1 MKKITFLVAA
11 VLASAG
17 MSAQTVLKWGA
28 YNNTDIDTAAVFPWS
43 STFATWVSETGSIDD
58 QAKGFA
64 DGSVALFNDE
74 ALGGLG
80 EDYLGEWATTSPV
93 ITVSQLGAIGGI
105 RAENSEALTINLSP
119 ADETV
124 TFEGTEGATLVK
136 VNNGILY
143 TDIINNLPGGT
154 IVKGGRV
161 ARYSDASAA
170 SRIFGPTV
178 TADGEGSIDL
188 GRGNG
193 STYKKLTADLVIPEG
208 STMNVYMSR
217 YSMFTADS
225 VKNVT
230 GAGTLNFYSRGD
242 RAFLGGGSKGETEPT
257 YFGDFTGDI
266 HVYQDPD
273 FADNGAAFYGV
284 ILATHSAKGKGATS
298 QFYDRPSGDSLLYNV
313 WKNDPVLLDS
323 LVYDWCDI
331 DLTVHNGGAVAV
343 GSAGNDAGS
352 NITLLKVK
360 SLNVEKEGTVMGYY
374 KDSNP
379 QLAIIFG
386 GDDADGH
393 LDGVFTSMPK
403 GSATPYYPWKE
414 CGVALFKEG
423 TGTYYLTSNDN
434 QIAQGIEVWEGRMM
448 FNNSLD
454 TATATGQHK
463 LSTNNT
469 VTCRPTG
476 TIGGYGTIGG
486 HTALYGTLQPGSD
499 AIGTL
504 TIDGSYAKV
513 GYAEKSSTAGS
524 EVYERTA
531 GSAANLLLYNGASM
545 EFEIINKDKHDEV
558 LVQNQVRLY
567 SDVEGGTTAKIS
579 VKLSPR
585 DEWSLAAGDTMV
597 LLQADSLVS
606 FVDGVDLTNYFELST
621 DGFGDATFG
630 LKSVQI
636 PGEYKYEF
644 NPENGEVIKTQL
656 AAPKYMLVAEVLT
669 AGSGSAEPDAIESVD
684 ADNSNL
690 QVYPNPAVDGN
701 VTVAVA
707 AGEMAQVAIY
717 NSAAQ
722 MVKSVATSESTL
734 TLDVSDLQAGI
745 YYVRVMTADKAYT
758 QKLIVE

>member
-43 STFATWVSETGSIDD
+43 STFATWVEETGSIDD

-80 EDYLGEWATTSPV
+80 EDYLGEWATNSPV

-105 RAENSEALTINLSP
+105 RAENSEALTINLKP
-119 ADETV
+119 ADATV
-124 TFEGTEGATLVK
+124 TLEGTEGAALVK
-136 VNNGILY
+136 SNNGVFY
-143 TDIINNLPGGT
+143 TDVVNNLPGGT
-154 IVKGGRV
+154 VVKGGRV
-161 ARYSDASAA
+161 ARYSDSSAEA
-170 SRIFGPTV
+170 KLFGDVATV
-178 TADGEGSIDL
+178 EGEGSIDL
-188 GRGNG
+188 GASNSG
-193 STYKKLTADLVIPEG
+193 TYKKLTANLVIPEG

-225 VKNVT
+225 CKTVS
-230 GAGTLNFYSRGD
+230 GAGTLNFYSRGE

-257 YFGDFTGDI
+257 YFWDFTGDV
-266 HVYQDPD
+266 HVYPDP
-273 FADNGAAFYGV
+273 ASLDNGAGFRGI

-298 QFYDRPSGDSLLYNV
+298 QYYDRPSGDSLLYNV
-313 WKNDPVLLDS
+313 WKNNPVLLDS

-331 DLTVHNGGAVAV
+331 DLTVHDGGAVAV

-360 SLNVEKEGTVMGYY
+360 SLNVEKEGTIMGYY

-386 GDDADGH
+386 GDNADGH
-393 LDGVFTSMPK
+393 IDGVITSMPK
-403 GSATPYYPWKE
+403 GSEAPYYPWKE
-414 CGVALFKEG
+414 CGVGLFKEG
-423 TGTYYLTSNDN
+423 TGTYYITSNDN
-434 QIAQGIEVWEGRMM
+434 QISQGVEVWEGRMM

-486 HTALYGTLQPGSD
+486 HTALYGTMQPGSN

-504 TIDGSYAKV
+504 TIDGSHAKV

-524 EVYERTA
+524 PVAERTA
-531 GSAANLLLYNGASM
+531 GTAANLLLYNGASI
-545 EFEIINKDKHDEV
+545 EFEVINKDKHDEV

-567 SDVEGGTTAKIS
+567 SDVEGGTDAKINI
-579 VKLSPR
+579 KLSPR

-606 FVDGVDLTNYFELST
+606 FVDGVTLDNCFELST
-621 DGFGDATFG
+621 EGFGDATFK
-630 LKSVQI
+630 LKPVQI
-636 PGEYKYEF
+636 PGEYEYTY
-644 NPENGEVIKTQL
+644 NPESGSFDETQL
-656 AAPKYMLVAEVLT
+656 AAPKFMLVAEVVT
-669 AGSGSAEPDAIESVD
+669 AGSGSAEPDAIESVE
-684 ADNSNL
+684 AENNNL
-690 QVYPNPAVDGN
+690 QIYPNPAVGGN

-707 AGEMAQVAIY
+707 AGEVAEVAVY

-722 MVKSVATSESTL
+722 LVKSVVTSESTL

-745 YYVRVMTADKAYT
+745 YYVRVTTADKAYT
-758 QKLIVE
+758 QKLIVK

>member
-1 MKKITFLVAA
+1 MKKITLFVAA

-17 MSAQTVLKWGA
+17 MSAQTVQKWAA
-28 YNNTDIDTAAVFPWS
+28 YNDTAVDTAAVFPWTQ
-43 STFATWVSETGSIDD
+43 TFGTWVGETASVDDQQLPFSEGSI
-58 QAKGFA
+58 
-64 DGSVALFNDE
+64 ALFNDE
-74 ALGGLG
+74 AITAL
-80 EDYLGEWATTSPV
+80 EYLDELATTSPV
-93 ITVSQLGAIGGI
+93 LTVSQLKPIGGI
-105 RAENSEALTINLSP
+105 RAENSAALTINLSP

-136 VNNGILY
+136 SNGGVLY
-143 TDIINNLPGGT
+143 TDVINNLPGGT
-154 IVKGGRV
+154 IVKEKGRV
-161 ARYSDASAA
+161 ARYSDASAG
-170 SRIFGPTV
+170 SRLFGPTV
-178 TADGEGSIDL
+178 TVEGEGAIDL
-188 GRGNG
+188 GTNN
-193 STYKKLTADLVIPEG
+193 SETYKKLTADLVIPEG

-225 VKNVT
+225 CKTVS

-257 YFGDFTGDI
+257 YFNDFSGDI

-273 FADNGAAFYGV
+273 FADNGAGFYGI
-284 ILATHSAKGKGATS
+284 ILATHSAKGKGATA
-298 QFYDRPSGDSLLYNV
+298 QYYDRTSGDSLLYNV
-313 WKNDPVLLDS
+313 WKNNPVLLDS
-323 LVYDWCDI
+323 LAYDWCDI
-331 DLTVHNGGAVAV
+331 DLTIHDNGGLAV

-352 NITLLKVK
+352 NITILKVK
-360 SLNVEKEGTVMGYY
+360 SLNVEEKGTIFGYY

-386 GDDADGH
+386 GDDADGRI
-393 LDGVFTSMPK
+393 DGVITSMPK
-403 GSATPYYPWKE
+403 GKEAPYYPWRE

-434 QIAQGIEVWEGRMM
+434 QISQGVEVWEGRMM

-486 HTALYGTLQPGSD
+486 HTALYGTMQPGSD

-504 TIDGSYAKV
+504 TIDGSHAKV
-513 GYAEKSSTAGS
+513 GYTEKKSTAGS

-558 LVQNQVRLY
+558 FVQNQVRLY
-567 SDVEGGTTAKIS
+567 SDTEGGTDAKINI
-579 VKLSPR
+579 KLSPR

-606 FVDGVDLTNYFELST
+606 FVDGVDLTNYFNLTTE
-621 DGFGDATFG
+621 GFDSAT
-630 LKSVQI
+630 LALRSVHI
-636 PGEYKYEF
+636 PGEYSSTF
-644 NPENGEVIKTQL
+644 NPETGTVDVKQT
-656 AAPKYMLVAEVLT
+656 AAPQYMLVAEVLT
-669 AGSGSAEPDAIESVD
+669 AGSGSAEPDAIESVE

-707 AGEMAQVAIY
+707 DGEMAQVAVY

-722 MVKSVATSESTL
+722 LVKSVAAAESTL

-745 YYVRVMTADKAYT
+745 YYVRVTTADKAYT
-758 QKLIVE
+758 QKLVVK